1 MRGWFCDR
9 GQEGRGLGEGSDGR
23 EQKHIRMR
31 RVMRSLKPLRA
42 SVSID
47 LTLFNGVVKQ
57 NSQSQLC
64 AAQTPIPP
72 GTCTGPQRRSQ
83 HQKKNQAQSRVESN
97 RVSIA
102 KEMVFRTFVTT
113 DILGRRLGLIAFRPG
128 R

>member
-9 GQEGRGLGEGSDGR
+9 GQEERGLAEGNDGR

-31 RVMRSLKPLRA
+31 RAMRSLKPLRA

-57 NSQSQLC
+57 NSRSQLC

-72 GTCTGPQRRSQ
+72 GTCTEPQRRSKY
-83 HQKKNQAQSRVESN
+83 KKRPNTKSN